1 MYLLLEKEYF
11 QPAMLDYWSAVV
23 YPFYFYLDEHQSAG
37 DEQSLKSEK
46 WSNL

>member
-23 YPFYFYLDEHQSAG
+23 YPFISTLMNIKA
-37 DEQSLKSEK
+37 LAM
-46 WSNL
+46 NRA